1 MMVSPA
7 IRGLARGMGMSQQR
21 NAIGEE
27 MVAAGLISRDQLKT
41 ALDYQA
47 SLGGTLTQ
55 IVVKLNYVHDNKM
68 TNWLSKKFK
77 VPIADL
83 MSVFLPVDLV
93 KRIPWE
99 LIQKHQ
105 VVPLHVEGKTLTIAT
120 ADPLD
125 YDAVEELQF
134 ATSLQIDFH
143 LSPRSHIVKAIKEL
157 ATTLGRGT
165 PSQPQLVPPPK
176 TRPASAGALASFG
189 GGGEDELLDGLKE
202 RVSTSAGQSVS
213 KGELREALIPAL
225 LKKGVITKSELY
237 DCVIDLLVQKGV
249 VEPKDLRPQQK

>member
-1 MMVSPA
+1 
-7 IRGLARGMGMSQQR
+7 MSQQR
-21 NAIGEE
+21 KAIGEE
-27 MVAAGLISRDQLKT
+27 MVAAGLITREQLKT

-55 IVVKLNYVHDNKM
+55 IVVKLNFVPDNKM

-83 MSVFLPVDLV
+83 MSVYLPIELV

-134 ATSLQIDFH
+134 ATSMQIDFH
-143 LSPRSHIVKAIKEL
+143 LSPRSHIVKSIKEL
-157 ATTLGRGT
+157 ATQLGRGT
-165 PSQPQLVPPPK
+165 PSQPQISTPARS
-176 TRPASAGALASFG
+176 RPASAGALASFG
-189 GGGEDELLDGLKE
+189 GGSEDDLLEGIKE
-202 RVSTSAGQSVS
+202 RVIPNPGQMIS

-225 LKKGVITKSELY
+225 LKKGVISRTELF
-237 DCVIDLLVQKGV
+237 DCVIDLLVQKGI
-249 VEPKDLRPQQK
+249 VEPKDFRQQR